1 VGRAS
6 NRKKAQR
13 RQTGPSLRRIN
24 QDARSLAQAQRSGFD
39 LDTIVRLAKGR
50 VERRHAAL
58 RAWFGDTE
66 PVPAEV
72 PPWPEGSLGYR
83 LLAGTSL
90 GEAQDAPSLPT
101 AQIPDAKTITA
112 DPTHWNIA
120 VDALI
125 RAVVFDELTPDHPA
139 VSTLLEVLAPVAEA
153 ELAHMQA
160 MHDELY
166 SIGPFH
172 DDGGPGFPELDGPVY
187 LLGGQALMDAT
198 WAVVGEDSLSDV
210 MGVLLPTLD
219 AVVPDPGGR
228 VVADALIGAFAAEY
242 TCDQPG
248 DAEMLKRIGP
258 HTGNALED
266 LATDENVPP
275 SDLLRLGL
283 TALSALARL
292 CQSGSRSVLQRAWN
306 AN

>member
-1 VGRAS
+1 MGRAS

-125 RAVVFDELTPDHPA
+125 RAVVFDGLTPDHPA

-210 MGVLLPTLD
+210 MSVLLPTLD
-219 AVVPDPGGR
+219 AAVRDPGSR
-228 VVADALIGAFAAEY
+228 VVADALIGAFAEEY
-242 TCDQPG
+242 ICDQPG
-248 DAEMLKRIGP
+248 DAETLERIGP
-258 HTGNALED
+258 HTGNALET
-266 LATDENVPP
+266 LATDATVPP

-292 CQSGSRSVLQRAWN
+292 CQSGSRSVLQPAWN